1 MDNNSISISP
11 ASVAD
16 STSVQEQVV
25 KGSLSSSNLNECE
38 GCLFEGDE
46 FDLENYKYDYRT
58 GHPAVYVGT
67 YHKYN
72 CGSLFGAWLDLTT
85 FASYEDFC
93 EVCRFLHPMNGT
105 MKAVWTRTRLTSFCN
120 TLTSMM
126 TSAGRLTLTS
136 RTRAA
141 AGMPK
146 CLTISVTST
155 LASSTARRS
164 LRSTS
169 QTSAGCWTRCP
180 RASSSISIMSVSPVI
195 SLPRTTISLT
205 MRLCSVP
212 TKPSASQHRE
222 SRLQAAFL
230 ISSISATR
238 FTIKSKTTPCC

>member
-1 MDNNSISISP
+1 MFNFLIFTVMDNNSISINP

-93 EVCRFLHPMNGT
+93 EVCRFLHRDEADPELMFQDMENFPDEWYSESGLDEDT
-105 MKAVWTRTRLTSFCN
+105 FDLILQYADLDDDERRAFDAYIENKGS
-120 TLTSMM
+120 
-126 TSAGRLTLTS
+126 GRDAEVFDDFRDKYVGEFDSEEEFAEHIADECGMLDKVPESIKQYFNYERFARDLFAS
-136 RTRAA
+136 DYDFFDNAFVFRAY
-141 AGMPK
+141 
-146 CLTISVTST
+146 
-155 LASSTARRS
+155 
-164 LRSTS
+164 
-169 QTSAGCWTRCP
+169 
-180 RASSSISIMSVSPVI
+180 
-195 SLPRTTISLT
+195 
-205 MRLCSVP
+205 
-212 TKPSASQHRE
+212 
-222 SRLQAAFL
+222 
-230 ISSISATR
+230 
-238 FTIKSKTTPCC
+238 

>member
-1 MDNNSISISP
+1 MDNNSISINP

-93 EVCRFLHPMNGT
+93 EVCRFLHRDEADPELMFQDMENFPDEWYNESGLDEDT
-105 MKAVWTRTRLTSFCN
+105 FDLILQYADLDDDERRAFDAYIENKGS
-120 TLTSMM
+120 
-126 TSAGRLTLTS
+126 GRDAEVFDDFRDKYVGEFDSEEEFAEHIADECGMLDKVPESIKQYFNYERFARDLFAS
-136 RTRAA
+136 DYDFFDNAFVFRAY
-141 AGMPK
+141 
-146 CLTISVTST
+146 
-155 LASSTARRS
+155 
-164 LRSTS
+164 
-169 QTSAGCWTRCP
+169 
-180 RASSSISIMSVSPVI
+180 
-195 SLPRTTISLT
+195 
-205 MRLCSVP
+205 
-212 TKPSASQHRE
+212 
-222 SRLQAAFL
+222 
-230 ISSISATR
+230 
-238 FTIKSKTTPCC
+238 

>member
-1 MDNNSISISP
+1 MLGI
-11 ASVAD
+11 V
-16 STSVQEQVV
+16 
-25 KGSLSSSNLNECE
+25 
-38 GCLFEGDE
+38 
-46 FDLENYKYDYRT
+46 
-58 GHPAVYVGT
+58 
-67 YHKYN
+67 
-72 CGSLFGAWLDLTT
+72 
-85 FASYEDFC
+85 
-93 EVCRFLHPMNGT
+93 
-105 MKAVWTRTRLTSFCN
+105 KAVWTRTRLTSFCN

-126 TSAGRLTLTS
+126 TSAGRLTPTS

-155 LASSTARRS
+155 SASSTARRS

-212 TKPSASQHRE
+212 TKAVQRPARRSHRKV
-222 SRLQAAFL
+222 AFSL
-230 ISSISATR
+230 WT
-238 FTIKSKTTPCC
+238 KTCTSVGIQKI